1 MAANCKN
8 ASYSFLA
15 KAMPFIVLLA
25 CLLLISASVVK
36 MVFDFDTPANLGSTV
51 NSQANEASP
60 NISPDGLSLYFQSD
74 RSGGSGGWDL
84 WVTKRKKKSDAWST
98 PMNLGQIINSSVDET
113 SPNISTDNLTL
124 YFSSNRVGG
133 YGDFDIWKVTR
144 QTVND
149 PWGTPVNL
157 GRIVNS
163 FFSEGP
169 SSMSSNGLELYL
181 GSNRTGGFG
190 DYDLWVTTRAT
201 IMDDWCKPVNLGLS
215 VNITSSDWGP
225 SISADGLSL
234 CFESSR
240 KGGFPGDEL
249 WIIMRETADDPW
261 GIPINLGSTINSQ
274 FTEATPSISSD
285 GQELFFQSNR
295 SGGQGNSDIWIAIR
309 K

>member
-8 ASYSFLA
+8 ASNSFLTN
-15 KAMPFIVLLA
+15 AMPFIALLA
-25 CLLLISASVVK
+25 CLMLISASVVK

-51 NSQANEASP
+51 NSPANEASP

-84 WVTKRKKKSDAWST
+84 WVTKRKKISDAWST

-149 PWGTPVNL
+149 PWGTPMNL

-240 KGGFPGDEL
+240 KGGYPGDEL

-309 K
+309 